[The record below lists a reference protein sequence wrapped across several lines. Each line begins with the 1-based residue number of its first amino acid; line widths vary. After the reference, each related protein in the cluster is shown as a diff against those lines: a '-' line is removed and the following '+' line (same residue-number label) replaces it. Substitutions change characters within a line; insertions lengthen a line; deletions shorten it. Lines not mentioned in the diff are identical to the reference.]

1 MADNLLR
8 VLRDLADVSAE
19 GGELERM
26 APRFLAALAQGPL
39 RNPVLLVSD
48 AVRMEVCVIAS
59 HGNPERRARWSF
71 GEGVAGR
78 VAVSDSPTI
87 VARVRDDPRVERVAG
102 LDGARIFVPVR
113 WRRRVLG
120 VLVVDRSA
128 APTSVLTET
137 QSVLEV
143 AASLVAPMM
152 AERLAARGAALSEER
167 SGQAAGPMVGTSKRM
182 RRVVGLVEQVG
193 PSDTTVLLRGESGTG
208 KELVADAVHRA
219 STRSRAPFIKVNCA
233 ALPDTIIESELFGH
247 ERGAFTGAVQ
257 QRKGRFELAHG
268 GTLFLDEIGD
278 LSAQTQIKLL
288 RVLQQRTFE
297 RVGGNR
303 TVSVDV
309 RVIAATSRDL
319 ESMMQAET
327 FRADLYYRLNVFP
340 IHLPALRER
349 KADILLLADHFVDR
363 FNQRHGRAVRRISTP
378 AIDLMMAY
386 HWPGNVRELENS
398 VERAVLMARDD
409 VLQAHHLPTTLQ
421 TAESSGT
428 ASDEPLQVRLDALE
442 YELVVDALKACSGN
456 MTRAARRLGITDRI
470 MGLRVRKHG
479 IDARRFKR
487 RR

>member
-1 MADNLLR
+1 MSDSLLR
-8 VLRDLADVSAE
+8 ALRDTADVIAT
-19 GGELERM
+19 GGDFGRL
-26 APRFLAALAQGPL
+26 APRALAALAQDPIRSAAILG
-39 RNPVLLVSD
+39 SD
-48 AVRMEVCVIAS
+48 AVRMEVRLVS
-59 HGNPERRARWSF
+59 HHGSAERRARWAF

-78 VAVSDSPTI
+78 VAVSDAPTI
-87 VARVRDDPRVERVAG
+87 VPRVQDDPRVEQVDG
-102 LDGARIFVPVR
+102 LEGARLFVPIR

-120 VLVVDRSA
+120 VLVADREQAPMATLVD
-128 APTSVLTET
+128 T
-137 QSVLEV
+137 QSVLQV
-143 AASLVAPMM
+143 AAALLAPGL
-152 AERLAARGAALSEER
+152 AEELAARAAADRPGPELS
-167 SGQAAGPMVGTSKRM
+167 GAGPMVGTSKGM
-182 RRVVGLVEQVG
+182 RHIVGLVEQVG

-219 STRSRAPFIKVNCA
+219 STRSRASFIKVNCA
-233 ALPDTIIESELFGH
+233 ALPDTVIESELFGH

-257 QRKGRFELAHG
+257 QRKGRFELADG

-309 RVIAATSRDL
+309 RVVAATSRDL
-319 ESMMQAET
+319 ESMMQAGT

-340 IHLPALRER
+340 IHLPPLRER

-378 AIDLMMAY
+378 AIDLLMAY

-398 VERAVLMARDD
+398 IERAVLMARDD
-409 VLQAHHLPTTLQ
+409 VLQAQHFPATLQ

-428 ASDEPLQVRLDALE
+428 ASDEPLQARLDALE
-442 YELVVDALKACSGN
+442 YELVVDALKACRGN

-470 MGLRVRKHG
+470 MGLRVRKHD
-479 IDARRFKR
+479 IDARRFKPR
-487 RR
+487 R